1 MMRARTSAL
10 IVALLVA
17 CQTGIVH
24 AGDLSPAEPVHEL
37 RKKKMKTDEP
47 METGMMKKGMTKGDV
62 KKAADEKARELQ
74 PMMEQ
79 EEKTMPAGPEKR

>member
-1 MMRARTSAL
+1 M
-10 IVALLVA
+10 LLVVT
-17 CQTGIVH
+17 QPSVVD
-24 AGDLSPAEPVHEL
+24 AGDMSPAEKVHEL

-62 KKAADEKARELQ
+62 GKAAKEKEHELQ

-79 EEKTMPAGPEKR
+79 EERAMPPGPEKP